1 MEKRKAREFRRE
13 FKVAAVLRMN
23 AGESTA
29 RLAEELGVRRKLLYE
44 WKQRMEAGGAENLN
58 RKAGRPRKS
67 AAMREQQRENHQ
79 AQRIASLERLVGKQQ
94 ALIAFFERA
103 LQAVERLPH
112 CAAGK
117 AESEAGKAPS
127 TTASGARGSKKP

>member
-1 MEKRKAREFRRE
+1 MNKKKAREFSQE

-58 RKAGRPRKS
+58 RKAGRPRRS
-67 AAMREQQRENHQ
+67 AAVREQQRENHQ
-79 AQRIASLERLVGKQQ
+79 SQRIAALERLVGKQQ

-103 LQAVERLPH
+103 LQAVERLPTSE
-112 CAAGK
+112 AGP
-117 AESEAGKAPS
+117 AVTAAGKAPS
-127 TTASGARGSKKP
+127 STASGARGSRKP